1 MIVYCA
7 SYIKTQGARV
17 LIGQSRT
24 AGNTSI
30 TGSTSTGISWEPILM
45 KAKMS
50 IPCGILTTKE
60 SLTKR
65 QGTCG
70 WSYSWLRHQTTAQAI
85 AIKTDE
91 QGDKKPLNPNQA
103 YR

>member
-60 SLTKR
+60 SQPYKKAR
-65 QGTCG
+65 
-70 WSYSWLRHQTTAQAI
+70 YLRMELLLAAAPDNST
-85 AIKTDE
+85 
-91 QGDKKPLNPNQA
+91 G
-103 YR
+103 YRN